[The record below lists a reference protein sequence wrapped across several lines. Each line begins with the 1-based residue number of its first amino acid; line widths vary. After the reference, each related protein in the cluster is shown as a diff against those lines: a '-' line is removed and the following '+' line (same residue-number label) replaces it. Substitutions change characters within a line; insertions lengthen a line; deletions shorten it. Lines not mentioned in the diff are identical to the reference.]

1 VGEEGVCWT
10 LTKVT
15 GNQKCASCM
24 YIETCSMSA
33 LARLFGGD
41 MNAVPQTYC
50 RVEDQ
55 KEIWE
60 QAQQLGREIAQR
72 LTGNLETRDE

>member
-1 VGEEGVCWT
+1 
-10 LTKVT
+10 
-15 GNQKCASCM
+15 
-24 YIETCSMSA
+24 MSA